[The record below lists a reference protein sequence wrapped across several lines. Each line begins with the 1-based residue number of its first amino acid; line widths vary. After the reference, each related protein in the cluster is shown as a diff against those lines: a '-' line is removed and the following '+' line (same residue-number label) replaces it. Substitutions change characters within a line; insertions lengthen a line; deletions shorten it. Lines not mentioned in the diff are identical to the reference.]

1 MASILSQKYGISGEG
16 EIRWTLGTGRNTH
29 TTLLSQEEYIN
40 NLISR
45 FELQNATTV
54 TTPLEP
60 GAILTKDQCPT
71 TPAELQDMFG
81 NRYRDL
87 TVSQQYVSP
96 ATRPDISFAIG
107 ELARFLVNPAQ
118 IHLDAALRD
127 LRYLKGTKEWT
138 LNLGG
143 DVADIDG
150 FTDWHGQTSQTRP
163 PRVFGFPYRT
173 YQNQKA
179 QHGQMKP
186 GLNHRATTLPPRG
199 RRATPEAQRA
209 PRHRE
214 ISTGFVG
221 TSDDSPSLWIPRDGS
236 SFAFYLVK
244 RTLTCHFWLNSSTPI
259 AGSLANVGV
268 ATALRFR
275 RGECRLAQLQKVL
288 SEEVQRKLTE
298 LRMSINSTAGVCN
311 T

>member
-1 MASILSQKYGISGEG
+1 VE
-16 EIRWTLGTGRNTH
+16 
-29 TTLLSQEEYIN
+29 
-40 NLISR
+40 R
-45 FELQNATTV
+45 FGLQNETTV
-54 TTPLEP
+54 TTPLQP

-186 GLNHRATTLPPRG
+186 GLNHRATTVPPRVADNVQSQKYSG
-199 RRATPEAQRA
+199 FLGIG
-209 PRHRE
+209 RHRPG
-214 ISTGFVG
+214 SSGHPTTHLLCGFLGMVR
-221 TSDDSPSLWIPRDGS
+221 PSLL
-236 SFAFYLVK
+236 YLVR
-244 RTLTCHFWLNSSTPI
+244 RTLTCHFWLPRTVPP
-259 AGSLANVGV
+259 L
-268 ATALRFR
+268 
-275 RGECRLAQLQKVL
+275 LQ
-288 SEEVQRKLTE
+288 
-298 LRMSINSTAGVCN
+298 AA
-311 T
+311 